1 MKKISFVLLVI
12 FFGLSTY
19 AQNFDGYV
27 VTNANDTIN
36 CKFFVETNLI
46 NEKIFYATS
55 VYNKVKI
62 LNSKGEKI
70 KYTPKDLKS
79 FYISGTT
86 DGNFK
91 FVSFKYDDYKHF
103 YHEMIGDRLSYY
115 RLYNKDNAYKGSNQ
129 TYKEFI
135 FKDDS
140 FLELG
145 LFNTRKNL
153 AKLIEDNKE
162 IYDKWMDENGYYKL
176 KDAFNIINQ
185 YNNFYKK

>member
-1 MKKISFVLLVI
+1 MKKILFAL
-12 FFGLSTY
+12 FMTAFGFITY
-19 AQNFDGYV
+19 GQSFDGYI
-27 VTNANDTIN
+27 VTNANDTIH
-36 CKFFVETNLI
+36 CKFFVQTNLF
-46 NEKIFYATS
+46 NKKIFYATY

-62 LNSKGEKI
+62 LTEKGEKI
-70 KYTPKDLKS
+70 KYYPKDIKC

-91 FVSFKYDDYKHF
+91 FVSFKYDNYKHF
-103 YHEMIGDRLSYY
+103 YHEVVGDRLSYY
-115 RLYNKDNAYKGSNQ
+115 RLYNKDNQYKGVNQ

-135 FKDDS
+135 FKDDF

-145 LFNTRKNL
+145 IFNTRKNL
-153 AKLIEDNKE
+153 AKLIKDNKE

-176 KDAFNIINQ
+176 RDAFNIINQ